1 MHEYS
6 IVRSLIERV
15 EVEAQERG
23 ATSVHRIRVRIG
35 ELAGVEPTLLES
47 AYELF
52 RDHTICR
59 EARLEVESE
68 AAEWACPDCTR
79 PIDRGAILRCRDCG
93 AAARLIR
100 GDAIM
105 LDQIEMEVRDV

>member
-6 IVRSLIERV
+6 IVRSLIDRV
-15 EVEAQERG
+15 EAEAQSRG
-23 ATSVHRIRVRIG
+23 ATAVHCVRVRIG
-35 ELAGVEPTLLES
+35 ELAGVEPVLLKS

-52 RDHTICR
+52 RDHTICQSADLEIR
-59 EARLEVESE
+59 PEAAAWECTECGVAIQQGTRLRCARCDAPARLV
-68 AAEWACPDCTR
+68 
-79 PIDRGAILRCRDCG
+79 G
-93 AAARLIR
+93 

>member
-15 EVEAQERG
+15 EMEARSRG
-23 ATSVHRIRVRIG
+23 ATTVHRIRVRIG
-35 ELAGVEPTLLES
+35 ELAGVEATLLES
-47 AYELF
+47 AYEVF

-59 EARLEVESE
+59 DAELVVRGED
-68 AAEWACPDCTR
+68 AEWACPDCAQ
-79 PIDRGAILRCRDCG
+79 PIARGAVLRCGDCG
-93 AAARLIR
+93 TPAKLLR